1 VPRIS
6 HPWKVT
12 LVVLVGVFVASLDL
26 FIVNIAFPA
35 IARNFRGS
43 SLAGLSWVLNA
54 YAILFAALLVPAG
67 RWSDR
72 AGRRR
77 GFIGG
82 LAVFVTASA
91 ACALA
96 PSVAVLVAARAI
108 QAVGAAFMLPTSL
121 GLLLPEFPPERR
133 AGVIGLWA
141 AVGGVAAAAG
151 PPIGGLLVQASW
163 RWVFIVNVPIG
174 LITLV
179 AAVRVLSERREPAGP
194 RPDVLGAGLI
204 AAAIGALTFAIV
216 KAPDWG
222 WGSVRVVTLF
232 VATALLLA
240 GLVRRSQVHEAPV
253 IEPELIRDR
262 AIALANLGALLFFAG
277 FAAMLLASVLFLTG
291 VWHESVL
298 RAGLEVAPGPATAA
312 LFAVPGGL
320 LGNRFG
326 QRVVGTAGT
335 LLFAAGG
342 LWWHAH
348 LGATPRFASDYL
360 PGMMIGGAG
369 VGLVLPTLSAAA
381 TAPLPP
387 ARFATGSAI
396 LTMSR
401 QVGSALGV
409 AILVA
414 IVGAPGRGPGPF
426 DHAWLFMTCS
436 ALAAGATI
444 SMLGPVRL
452 HRPVTSEV
460 IAPTALEGQ
469 IGRAAG

>member
-1 VPRIS
+1 MQRIS
-6 HPWKVT
+6 QPWKVT

-35 IARNFRGS
+35 IAHDFSGS
-43 SLAGLSWVLNA
+43 SLADLSWVLNA

-82 LAVFVTASA
+82 LAVFVAASA

-96 PSVAVLVAARAI
+96 PTVPALIAARAV

-133 AGVIGLWA
+133 AAAIGLWA

-151 PPIGGLLVQASW
+151 PPIGGLLVKSSW
-163 RWVFIVNVPIG
+163 RLVFIVNVPIG
-174 LITLV
+174 LVTLV
-179 AAVRVLSERREPAGP
+179 AAFRVLSERREPAGP
-194 RPDVLGAGLI
+194 RPDVLGAGLL

-216 KAPDWG
+216 KAPAWG
-222 WGSVRVVTLF
+222 WGGARVVALF
-232 VATALLLA
+232 AATALLLVA
-240 GLVRRSQVHEAPV
+240 LVRRSHGHEAPV
-253 IEPELIRDR
+253 IEPDLIRTR
-262 AIALANLGALLFFAG
+262 AIALANTGALLFFAG
-277 FAAMLLASVLFLTG
+277 FGAMLLGSVLFLTG

-298 RAGLEVAPGPATAA
+298 HAGLEVAPGPAMAA
-312 LFAVPGGL
+312 LFAVPGGM

-335 LLFAAGG
+335 LLVAAAG
-342 LWWHAH
+342 LWWRSH
-348 LGATPRFASDYL
+348 LGATPRFAGDYL
-360 PGMMIGGAG
+360 PGMTIGGAG

-401 QVGSALGV
+401 QVGSVLGV

-414 IVGAPGRGPGPF
+414 ILGAPGRGPGPF
-426 DHAWLFMTCS
+426 EHVWLFMILT
-436 ALAAGATI
+436 ALAAGAAL
-444 SMLGPVRL
+444 SMLGPVRM
-452 HRPVTSEV
+452 HRAVTSKA
-460 IAPTALEGQ
+460 IAT
-469 IGRAAG
+469 R